1 VCVCVQFVLLLLIV
15 FAYCMYILCLH
26 KGGKLAR
33 REIVSTSDAPMYEYA
48 VRSDGIEVY
57 EVCAA
62 SNS

>member
-1 VCVCVQFVLLLLIV
+1 
-15 FAYCMYILCLH
+15 MYILCLH